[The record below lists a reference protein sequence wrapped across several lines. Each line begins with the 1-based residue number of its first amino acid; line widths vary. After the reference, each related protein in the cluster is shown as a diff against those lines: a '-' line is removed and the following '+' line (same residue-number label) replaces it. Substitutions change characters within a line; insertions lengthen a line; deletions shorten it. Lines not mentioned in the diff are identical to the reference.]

1 MDELQEHF
9 EDLLESDQSD
19 PQVQYEIGRCY
30 QEGKGVEK
38 DLRLAEKWLKRAAEQ
53 GHQEARALLDS
64 ASPAQDVGGR
74 VTEATLPK
82 WCARAE
88 DGDPEAQYQV
98 AQYLAH
104 QEGVP
109 YDNVYGEVQRYLAE
123 AAEQGH
129 PQACCELGLHLVYY
143 ETNRAEEG
151 VKYLR
156 NAADCNVKDA
166 MSALAECCARG
177 VGTPRNLEEAE
188 RWYCKA
194 AAQGSPEDKIAMA
207 VRYGV
212 GDCVEQ
218 SQGKA
223 LAWVQRAS
231 DAGMPDAMGQYNQKV
246 NAWKQAQEQRRQEA
260 EEAERRRLQAEAD
273 AALAAQKKRE
283 AEEQR
288 KRAAA
293 EAQRKA
299 QLQAAAQ
306 AREAQR
312 KREEEARRRQAEEA
326 RRLQMELEA
335 KARQWDPL
343 EGPLLA
349 FLTWPVLG
357 FPIGWILSQTHWAVT
372 RQVLAWPFLTP
383 MLWRLRWLHPFLVW
397 VVWAALLAFGWERLE
412 FLTKKRLE
420 VPEVKLMA
428 WFQKHGVSLY
438 LLAGVLGVLA
448 IVATFGF

>member
-1 MDELQEHF
+1 M
-9 EDLLESDQSD
+9 
-19 PQVQYEIGRCY
+19 
-30 QEGKGVEK
+30 
-38 DLRLAEKWLKRAAEQ
+38 
-53 GHQEARALLDS
+53 
-64 ASPAQDVGGR
+64 
-74 VTEATLPK
+74 
-82 WCARAE
+82 
-88 DGDPEAQYQV
+88 
-98 AQYLAH
+98 
-104 QEGVP
+104 P

-194 AAQGSPEDKIAMA
+194 AAQG
-207 VRYGV
+207 
-212 GDCVEQ
+212 
-218 SQGKA
+218 
-223 LAWVQRAS
+223 
-231 DAGMPDAMGQYNQKV
+231 
-246 NAWKQAQEQRRQEA
+246 
-260 EEAERRRLQAEAD
+260 
-273 AALAAQKKRE
+273 
-283 AEEQR
+283 
-288 KRAAA
+288 
-293 EAQRKA
+293 
-299 QLQAAAQ
+299 
-306 AREAQR
+306 REAQR

-397 VVWAALLAFGWERLE
+397 VVWAALLAFGL
-412 FLTKKRLE
+412 
-420 VPEVKLMA
+420 
-428 WFQKHGVSLY
+428 SL
-438 LLAGVLGVLA
+438 
-448 IVATFGF
+448 IHISEPTRP